1 MAAKILTIEIGNDF
15 IKICEA
21 QQLKGKTVTV
31 HNAVSIQTPEGSVE
45 DGIIRDMQGV
55 AAAIRN
61 AMTDEQIVAS
71 AVTFILS
78 SARVASK
85 EVILPIIK
93 KEKIQEMINVNASEY
108 FPINIDDYVLSYT
121 VLETKNTKEE
131 KKTRVLIYAA
141 PEHMVKGY
149 YELAEELKMKVT
161 AVDFVGNSTMQL
173 VKTQIDE
180 RPTLVIQMGMD
191 ATIVSVMDHKVLQL
205 QRTVP
210 YGESLLLNAVMEE
223 KKVSAKVAMELLG
236 QAKLVKA
243 KLDEDKTTE
252 SLKYLVSNVNRVVEY
267 YAGRNAEAP
276 LQKAVIIGDGA
287 EVLGLD
293 ELFTNELSLTTERI
307 TLLKNVESYNRIKLS
322 TSLLK
327 LYMANIGATLSPIN
341 FQLKDANAAKEK
353 EASKKQGNN
362 ALYFILSGVAL
373 IAAAVLFVVPWYQ
386 YNQKLE
392 EKKTLEADIEAIRSI
407 EGVVNDYYASK
418 DRLADLQAFAASTD
432 NDNEWLLGF
441 LEALEEYMPKKM
453 EITTLTTADGVAT
466 FVGVCDS
473 KTSVADLI
481 VSLKGVKNI
490 ADVNCTYVNELEETD
505 QYGQSVTFS
514 IQCVFVKDAASLE
527 EPESTVQQET
537 AAQAQ

>member
-1 MAAKILTIEIGNDF
+1 MAAKVLTIEVGNDF

-31 HNAVSIQTPEGSVE
+31 HNAVSIQTPEGAVE
-45 DGIIRDMQGV
+45 DGIIRDMQAV

-131 KKTRVLIYAA
+131 KKTRVLVFAA

-149 YELAEELKMKVT
+149 YELAEELKMKVS
-161 AVDFVGNSTMQL
+161 AVDFIGNSTLQL
-173 VKTQIDE
+173 IKTQIDD

-191 ATIVSVMDHKVLQL
+191 STIVSVMNQKVLQL

-236 QAKLVKA
+236 QAKLVKS

-267 YAGRNAEAP
+267 YTGRNADAP

-327 LYMANIGATLSPIN
+327 LYMSNIGATLSPIN

-353 EASKKQGNN
+353 EKSKKQAN
-362 ALYFILSGVAL
+362 SGVYYAVSAVAL
-373 IAAAVLFVVPWYQ
+373 IAAALLFGIPWYQ
-386 YNQKLE
+386 YNQKVD
-392 EKKTLEADIEAIRSI
+392 EKKALEADIEAIKSI
-407 EGVVNDYYASK
+407 EGVVDNYYASK
-418 DRLADLQAFAASTD
+418 DKLADLEAFVATTN

-441 LEALEEYMPKKM
+441 LEALEDAMPSKM
-453 EITTLTTADGVAT
+453 EITTLTTTEGVAT

-481 VSLKGVKNI
+481 VSLKGVDNI
-490 ADVNCTYVNELEETD
+490 TDVNCTYVNELEATE

-514 IQCVFVKDAASLE
+514 IQCVFVKDLASLE
-527 EPESTVQQET
+527 EPETTQQET
-537 AAQAQ
+537 TAQAQ